1 MNWLTNY
8 FEKINSGETNFG
20 QSDKKETA
28 FPTLH
33 PKMAFKILPSILYLI
48 LIYGLTSPI
57 L

>member
-8 FEKINSGETNFG
+8 FEKINSGETNFD

-33 PKMAFKILPSILYLI
+33 PK
-48 LIYGLTSPI
+48 IYTLRWHLKYCLQYCT
-57 L
+57 